1 MTTIAKMNTK
11 LTRSDVQ
18 QLADAY
24 RRYAE
29 LSTQTLQT
37 PNKDSELAGLRAYLT
52 EKLFTHASE
61 FIGCWIVLD
70 TEYQPLI
77 NGFVALQS
85 RANAVLVEAARAQQ
99 AERGIKFVAG
109 NKQAEGPT
117 ANDKIIPVFHK
128 RQTKRESE

>member
-1 MTTIAKMNTK
+1 MNNSTK

-29 LSTQTLQT
+29 LSTQTLET
-37 PNKDSELAGLRAYLT
+37 PNRDSELAGLRSYLT
-52 EKLFTHASE
+52 EKLFSHANE
-61 FIGCWIVLD
+61 LLGCWIVLD

-85 RANAVLVEAARAQQ
+85 RANAVLVAAARAQQ
-99 AERGIKFVAG
+99 ADRDIKFVAG
-109 NKQAEGPT
+109 NKQAEGP
-117 ANDKIIPVFHK
+117 DKPY
-128 RQTKRESE
+128 